1 MRRCCWTQLLPPRSS
16 RKVASISRRC
26 HAVLVLAKDGCW
38 WDLDNYQSSG
48 IILYQPGDDVH
59 LQRNIIRNNDAG
71 IALWGGNQHN
81 VIHNTVTVTEADPG
95 ENGVSHY
102 GCLVLETENSGLRQN
117 TISSEDGDVGIVVY
131 STAENAK
138 LIGNDISGFDE
149 AIVDSG
155 DETKLPDPFD
165 TDA

>member
-1 MRRCCWTQLLPPRSS
+1 
-16 RKVASISRRC
+16 
-26 HAVLVLAKDGCW
+26 
-38 WDLDNYQSSG
+38 
-48 IILYQPGDDVH
+48 
-59 LQRNIIRNNDAG
+59 
-71 IALWGGNQHN
+71 

-95 ENGVSHY
+95 ENGVPHY

-149 AIVDSG
+149 AIVDIG

-165 TDA
+165 PDA